1 MTMNKIL
8 VIGNLGSDPEMRYTP
23 NGNAVTSFSVAT
35 NRRYKT
41 SDGETREETE
51 WFRVNAWNR
60 LGETCNQYLQ
70 RGSKVYVEGTLTS
83 GAYLSNDGDPRAS
96 LDIRAT
102 EVRFLDSRNS
112 GPTNSTNETY
122 SSQSQESG
130 QASQVS
136 GQDGEE
142 FDDLPW

>member
-1 MTMNKIL
+1 M
-8 VIGNLGSDPEMRYTP
+8 
-23 NGNAVTSFSVAT
+23 
-35 NRRYKT
+35 
-41 SDGETREETE
+41 
-51 WFRVNAWNR
+51 
-60 LGETCNQYLQ
+60 
-70 RGSKVYVEGTLTS
+70 TS

-112 GPTNSTNETY
+112 GPSNSMNETY
-122 SSQSQESG
+122 SSQSQSQESG

>member
-1 MTMNKIL
+1 
-8 VIGNLGSDPEMRYTP
+8 
-23 NGNAVTSFSVAT
+23 
-35 NRRYKT
+35 
-41 SDGETREETE
+41 
-51 WFRVNAWNR
+51 
-60 LGETCNQYLQ
+60 
-70 RGSKVYVEGTLTS
+70 S

-122 SSQSQESG
+122 SSQSQSQESG